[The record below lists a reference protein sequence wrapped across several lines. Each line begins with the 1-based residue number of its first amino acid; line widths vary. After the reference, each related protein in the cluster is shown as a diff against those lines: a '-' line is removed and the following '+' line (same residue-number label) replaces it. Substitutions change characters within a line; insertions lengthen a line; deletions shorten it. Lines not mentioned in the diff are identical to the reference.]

1 MPVPGD
7 RRRRHAGVIVP
18 TFSLRSARDWGVG
31 EIPDLGGMA
40 AWLADAGQASLHTLP
55 LLERAAHERSPY
67 SALSAFAIDPIHLGL
82 DQLQDFVASGG
93 RAALS
98 EDDRQTIARLRGATT
113 IDYDAIRSLKHRAL
127 ERAYASFVRT
137 ELASDG
143 ERGRRFYQFERDEA
157 GWLADYALYRALY
170 AEHGDAGWRSWP
182 DLALQAHDARACAA
196 ARDRLA
202 ERVRYFAWVQW
213 LVHEQL
219 RDARRVASEH
229 GVEIVGDL
237 PFTVAV
243 ESADVWARQHD
254 FDVGV
259 SIGAPPDAFN
269 DDGQDW
275 ALPAFRWDVVRG
287 GGFAWLCERVGHIER
302 WLDGARLDH
311 IVGYFRTFVRPP
323 HEPPH
328 FEPPEPRMQRELG
341 AAALD
346 AARDAAR
353 GRRLLAEDLGDVP
366 DFVREEMAERSLP
379 GYRVLR
385 WENDGPVF
393 RDPRAFPACSI
404 ATTGT
409 HDTSSLAAWWSDE
422 LDDAGRRA
430 LAEVPPFA
438 ALQGAGPELT
448 PAVHEALVDG
458 LYAAGSDTALL
469 LVQDLFGSRERIN
482 TPATIADANWS
493 WRLPEEVERLTG
505 PAGRERS
512 AWLRT
517 LARRHGRAE

>member
-1 MPVPGD
+1 MPAPGD
-7 RRRRHAGVIVP
+7 RRARHAAVIVP

-31 EIPDLGGMA
+31 EIPDLGRMA
-40 AWLADAGQASLHTLP
+40 AWLADAGQSSLHTLP

-67 SALSAFAIDPIHLGL
+67 SALSAFAIDPIHLGI
-82 DQLQDFVASGG
+82 DQLEDFIASGG
-93 RAALS
+93 RGTLS
-98 EDDRQTIARLRGATT
+98 EDDRQTIVRLRGAAT
-113 IDYDAIRSLKHRAL
+113 IDYDTIRFLKHRAL

-143 ERGRRFYQFERDEA
+143 ERARRFHDFERDEA
-157 GWLADYALYRALY
+157 AWLADYALYRALY
-170 AEHGDAGWRSWP
+170 AEHGDAGWRAWSDP
-182 DLALQAHDARACAA
+182 ALRAHDAGACARA
-196 ARDRLA
+196 GDRLA
-202 ERVRYFAWVQW
+202 DRVRYFSWVQW
-213 LVHEQL
+213 VVHEQL
-219 RDARRVASEH
+219 RDARRVAGEH
-229 GVEIVGDL
+229 GVDIVGDL

-243 ESADVWARQHD
+243 ESADVWARQHE
-254 FDVGV
+254 FDVDV

-275 ALPAFRWDVVRG
+275 ALPAFRWDGVRG
-287 GGFAWLCERVGHIER
+287 GDFAWLRGRIGHIAR

-311 IVGYFRTFVRPP
+311 IVGYFRTFIRPP
-323 HEPPH
+323 QERPR
-328 FEPPEPRMQRELG
+328 FEPPEPWMQRELG

-346 AARDAAR
+346 AARDAAG
-353 GRRLLAEDLGDVP
+353 GRLLLAEDLGDVP
-366 DFVREEMAERSLP
+366 DFVREEMAARALP

-393 RDPRAFPACSI
+393 RDPRAFPPCSI

-422 LDDAGRRA
+422 LDDCGRRA
-430 LAEVPPFA
+430 LAEVEPFA

-469 LVQDLFGSRERIN
+469 LVQDVFGSRDRIN
-482 TPATIADANWS
+482 TPATIANANWS
-493 WRLPEEVERLTG
+493 WRLPDEVEALAG
-505 PAGRERS
+505 PIGRERA
-512 AWLRT
+512 AWLRM